1 MTDTSIRRIA
11 LLLDYE
17 NIVLG
22 LPKQQRFKPKAILGR
37 LLDSGKVVIKR
48 AYADW
53 GRFEKDKVKLHELGF
68 DLLEIPRRGMTGKNS
83 ADIRMVVD
91 AMEILIIRE
100 HIDTFALVT
109 GDSDFTPLVAK
120 LRESDKHVIGI
131 GVKDSASKL
140 LVMSCDEFIYYD
152 ELTSVDRDQARKKAG
167 ERLAKTTKVKGRDTK
182 QDKVVAERRAEALFM
197 VMDTTQGLMRSRDAV
212 WSSQIKQTIVRK
224 YPSFDEGHHGD
235 STFSDLVADAVKLEI
250 LEGARDPKNGN
261 YRITGIG
268 KAGRELSSRG

>member
-1 MTDTSIRRIA
+1 MSDTSIRRIA

-22 LPKQQRFKPKAILGR
+22 LPKNQRFNPKAILGR

-53 GRFEKDKVKLHELGF
+53 GRFEKDKVRLHELGF

-83 ADIRMVVD
+83 ADIKMVVD
-91 AMEILIIRE
+91 ALELSFE
-100 HIDTFALVT
+100 KPHIDSFALVT

-197 VMDTTQGLMRSRDAV
+197 VMDTALGLMRSRDAV
-212 WSSQIKQTIVRK
+212 WSR
-224 YPSFDEGHHGD
+224 PFW
-235 STFSDLVADAVKLEI
+235 FWLLVPI
-250 LEGARDPKNGN
+250 LLAEWLLRRRQG
-261 YRITGIG
+261 Y
-268 KAGRELSSRG
+268 L